1 MHWGNP
7 KVAPLKILRFSYLI
21 KMIIIKEFKNC
32 FFGIQITDTEIL
44 SSEFVGTKAARY
56 LVIVMINCILFCH
69 LDPCH
74 CVDRD
79 INSGF
84 LTLIIL

>member
-1 MHWGNP
+1 
-7 KVAPLKILRFSYLI
+7 
-21 KMIIIKEFKNC
+21 MIIVEEFKNC
-32 FFGIQITDTEIL
+32 SFGIPNTDTEIL
-44 SSEFVGTKAARY
+44 SIEFVGTKAARY

-69 LDPCH
+69 LDACH

-84 LTLIIL
+84 LMLIIL